1 MKKLILL
8 LFVINIYA
16 QSPKQVL
23 YSFYDWKYPKIKV
36 ESNKIS
42 IVIDDPADKS
52 VIDNQVSAYLTKGLN
67 FRNLEIVTPE
77 KSDYS
82 LFIQPINTQLST
94 TVEKSSFITETSY
107 VGKIVFTSKLNFTIK
122 RKNEVVYSK
131 DFNYFEVVSDVSAYN
146 NYSIKTPEIA
156 SQLIQQKL
164 QNESGTILSK
174 CQDIYQ
180 SNVIYGFFKEIK
192 QTIDFERIEE
202 NLPLYKFKD
211 SPEFEE
217 INKSVDDLSVLKNL
231 EDNIDNDLKT
241 KKLIAEKIQ
250 FWENEVL
257 KYDYSNKKTRKIYWA
272 LMANIS
278 TGYYALGDNTKAI
291 EFKDKAL
298 FADYNKSYTYLA
310 EMPLQKIKDQGLVFD
325 KNGKPFVA
333 FESNNFSK
341 KQNFDAVYFA
351 NSKGKM
357 ILNSDISEEDL
368 AIKKDRVQVVYQV
381 LACSKFYDFLANVIT
396 DFNEKEEDKSLFFKN
411 TDGYFLKLTER
422 YNNLSKELLVA
433 NLKNFNM
440 DEKNVILKASN
451 TIHDLTDILYER
463 LNQSIIESKHSEI
476 EKVVSDMNKAFLKLD
491 DLLLNYGGNS
501 NKADLQTLAN
511 MVFAGQNKTLL
522 ELPYLGLLA
531 DELTTEVHSEYTE
544 QPKIYQSLFKQY
556 KKTLNTFFASD
567 ILKNLHEK
575 EKIKFD
581 NIMYS
586 FYVPLSR
593 AKIENINTEF
603 KNKYN
608 SESILR
614 LLMLYAK

>member
-8 LFVINIYA
+8 FFAINAYS

-23 YSFYDWKYPKIKV
+23 YSFYDWKYPKVKI
-36 ESNKIS
+36 ESNTIS
-42 IVIDDPADKS
+42 IQIEDPTEKS
-52 VIDNQVSAYLTKGLN
+52 VIDNEVSAYLIKGLN

-77 KSDYS
+77 KSDYL

-94 TVEKSSFITETSY
+94 TVEKSNFITETSY
-107 VGKIVFTSKLNFTIK
+107 IGKVYFTSKLNFTIK
-122 RKNEVVYSK
+122 RKNEIVYTK
-131 DFNYFEVVSDVSAYN
+131 DFNYSEVVTDVSAYN

-156 SQLIQQKL
+156 NQLIQEKL
-164 QNESGTILSK
+164 KNESWTILSK
-174 CQDIYQ
+174 CQETYLN
-180 SNVIYGFFKEIK
+180 NVIYGFFKEIK
-192 QTIDFERIEE
+192 QTIDFERIAEK
-202 NLPLYKFKD
+202 LPLYKFKD

-217 INKSVDDLSVLKNL
+217 INKSIDDLSVLNNL
-231 EDNIDNDLKT
+231 EDNTDNNLKT

-257 KYDYSNKKTRKIYWA
+257 KYDYNDKKTRKIYWA

-278 TGYYALGDNTKAI
+278 IGYYALGDNTKAL

-298 FADYNKSYTYLA
+298 LVDYNKSYRYLA
-310 EMPLQKIKDQGLVFD
+310 EMPLENIKDRSFVFD
-325 KNGKPFVA
+325 ENGKPFVA

-351 NSKGKM
+351 NKKGK
-357 ILNSDISEEDL
+357 IIINSDVSEKDL
-368 AIKKDRVQVVYQV
+368 AIKKDRVQVIYNV
-381 LACSKFYDFLANVIT
+381 LACSKFYDFLRKIVA

-433 NLKNFNM
+433 DLKNFNI
-440 DEKNVILKASN
+440 DEKNAILKTSN
-451 TIHDLTDILYER
+451 KIYDLTNLLYER
-463 LNQSIIESKHSEI
+463 LNKSKNENQSTLISQLDKTIVILQNLLANYPGDTSKKE
-476 EKVVSDMNKAFLKLD
+476 E
-491 DLLLNYGGNS
+491 
-501 NKADLQTLAN
+501 LQALAN
-511 MVFAGQNKTLL
+511 MVFISQNKILL
-522 ELPYLGLLA
+522 ELPYLGILA
-531 DELTTEVHSEYTE
+531 DELSTEGHSEYTE

-556 KKTLNTFFASD
+556 KKTLNSFFASD

-575 EKIKFD
+575 EIIKFD
-581 NIMYS
+581 EIMYS

-614 LLMLYAK
+614 LLMLYSK

>member
-8 LFVINIYA
+8 LFAINTYA

-23 YSFYDWKYPKIKV
+23 YSFNDWKYPKVKV

-42 IVIDDPADKS
+42 VVIDDPLDKS
-52 VIDNQVSAYLTKGLN
+52 VIDNQVSAYLIKGLN

-94 TVEKSSFITETSY
+94 TVEKRTFITETSY
-107 VGKIVFTSKLNFTIK
+107 VGEIVFSSKLNFTIK
-122 RKNEVVYSK
+122 LKNEIVYSK
-131 DFNYFEVVSDVSAYN
+131 DFNYSEVVSDVSAYN

-164 QNESGTILSK
+164 KNENGTILTK
-174 CQDIYQ
+174 CQDTYL
-180 SNVIYGFFKEIK
+180 SNVTYNFFKEIK
-192 QTIDFERIEE
+192 ETIDFQRIEE
-202 NLPLYKFKD
+202 NFPLYKFKD

-217 INKSVDDLSVLKNL
+217 INKSIDDLSVLRNL
-231 EDNIDNDLKT
+231 EDNIDDDLKT

-257 KYDYSNKKTRKIYWA
+257 KYDYNNKKTRKIYWA

-298 FADYNKSYTYLA
+298 LADYNKSYTYLA
-310 EMPLQKIKDQGLVFD
+310 EMPLQKIKDRGLVFD
-325 KNGKPFVA
+325 ENGKPFVV

-368 AIKKDRVQVVYQV
+368 AIKKDRIQVVYQV

-411 TDGYFLKLTER
+411 TDDYFLKLTER

-433 NLKNFNM
+433 DLKNFNM
-440 DEKNVILKASN
+440 DEKNAILKTSN
-451 TIHDLTDILYER
+451 KIHDLTNLLYER
-463 LNQSIIESKHSEI
+463 LNKSKNENQSTLSSDLGKTIVKLQNLLANHPGDTSKKE
-476 EKVVSDMNKAFLKLD
+476 
-491 DLLLNYGGNS
+491 
-501 NKADLQTLAN
+501 DLQLLAN
-511 MVFAGQNKTLL
+511 MVFVSQNKILL

-531 DELTTEVHSEYTE
+531 DELSTEGHSEYTE

-556 KKTLNTFFASD
+556 KKTLNTLFASD

-581 NIMYS
+581 DIMYS

-593 AKIENINTEF
+593 EKIENVNAKF
-603 KNKYN
+603 KNRYS
-608 SESILR
+608 SESIVR